1 MLLRGSSPTGEI
13 DLQAAVNASTD
24 NGVPH
29 GALLNTFA
37 EAVLGT
43 DETQLDTIRNA
54 LVDALGP
61 AALVDAAA
69 VIAGFMQ
76 MDRMADATGVPL
88 DDFVVDATNDF
99 REDIGLHAFA
109 SAQNT
114 PGERGA
120 LR

>member
-1 MLLRGSSPTGEI
+1 MLLRGSSPTSEI
-13 DLQAAVNASTD
+13 DLHAAVHANTE

-29 GALLNTFA
+29 GALLNTFV

-43 DETQLDTIRNA
+43 DETQLDTARNA
-54 LVDALGP
+54 VVAALGP

-69 VIAGFMQ
+69 IVATFMQ
-76 MDRMADATGVPL
+76 MDRIADATGIPL

-99 REDIGLHAFA
+99 REDLGLHNFA

-114 PGERGA
+114 LGEA
-120 LR
+120 S

>member
-29 GALLNTFA
+29 GALLNAFT
-37 EAVLGT
+37 EAVLGA
-43 DETQLDTIRNA
+43 DGAQLDSARNA
-54 LVDALGP
+54 LVTALGP

-69 VIAGFMQ
+69 VIAAFMQ
-76 MDRMADATGVPL
+76 MDRIADGAGVPL
-88 DDFVVDATNDF
+88 DEFVMEATNDF
-99 REDIGLHAFA
+99 REDLGLHAFG

-114 PGERGA
+114 LEDTGT
-120 LR
+120 L

>member
-13 DLQAAVNASTD
+13 DLQAAVNASTE

-43 DETQLDTIRNA
+43 DDAQLDTARNA
-54 LVDALGP
+54 IVDALGP

-69 VIAGFMQ
+69 VIATFMQ

-88 DDFVVDATNDF
+88 DDFMVEATSDV
-99 REDIGLHAFA
+99 REDLGVNAFG
-109 SAQNT
+109 SARNT
-114 PGERGA
+114 LEA
-120 LR
+120 HQTLR

>member
-13 DLQAAVNASTD
+13 DLQAAVNASTE

-29 GALLNTFA
+29 GALLNAFT

-43 DETQLDTIRNA
+43 DDAQLDTARNA
-54 LVDALGP
+54 IVTALGP

-69 VIAGFMQ
+69 VIAAFMQ
-76 MDRMADATGVPL
+76 MDRIADATGVPL

-99 REDIGLHAFA
+99 REDLGLHKFG
-109 SAQNT
+109 SARNT
-114 PGERGA
+114 LEA
-120 LR
+120 HQTLR

>member
-43 DETQLDTIRNA
+43 DETQLDSARNA

-69 VIAGFMQ
+69 VIAAFMQ

-88 DDFVVDATNDF
+88 DDFVVEATNDF
-99 REDIGLHAFA
+99 REDIGLHAFG
-109 SAQNT
+109 SARNT
-114 PGERGA
+114 VGDA
-120 LR
+120 ATLR

>member
-1 MLLRGSSPTGEI
+1 MQLRGSSSTSDI
-13 DLQAAVNASTD
+13 DLYAAVNASTE

-29 GALLNTFA
+29 GALLSAFA

-43 DETQLDTIRNA
+43 DDAQLDSARNA
-54 LVDALGP
+54 VVEALGP

-69 VIAGFMQ
+69 VIAAFMQ
-76 MDRMADATGVPL
+76 MDRIADATGIPL

-99 REDIGLHAFA
+99 REDLGLHTLG
-109 SAQNT
+109 SARNT
-114 PGERGA
+114 LGDAET